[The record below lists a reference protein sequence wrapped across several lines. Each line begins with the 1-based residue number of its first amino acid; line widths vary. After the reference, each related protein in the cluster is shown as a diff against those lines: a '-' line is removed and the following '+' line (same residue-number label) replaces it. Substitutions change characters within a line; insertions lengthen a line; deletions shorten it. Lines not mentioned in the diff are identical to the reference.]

1 MCVSCGRSAY
11 DGTLVS
17 KNSPAPCTD
26 KMLYQDSRILS
37 APVVASVYPMHSSSA
52 SYFSILQVHA

>member
-1 MCVSCGRSAY
+1 
-11 DGTLVS
+11 VS
-17 KNSPAPCTD
+17 KNSPAPYTD

-52 SYFSILQVHA
+52 SYFSILQEHAWCCTSKHKS